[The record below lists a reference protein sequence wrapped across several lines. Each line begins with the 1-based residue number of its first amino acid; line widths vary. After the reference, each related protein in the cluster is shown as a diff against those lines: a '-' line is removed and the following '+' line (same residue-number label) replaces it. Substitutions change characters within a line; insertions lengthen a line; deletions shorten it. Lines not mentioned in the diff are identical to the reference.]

1 MFSDEKLAE
10 NGCLQVPSSGGGR
23 LSSID
28 IFDEDKGKLYFPT
41 ADLFNTKG
49 RLKTY
54 R

>member
-1 MFSDEKLAE
+1 MFSDGKLAE
-10 NGCLQVPSSGGGR
+10 NGYLHVPSSGEFR
-23 LSSID
+23 LSID
-28 IFDEDKGKLYFPT
+28 IFGEDEGKLYFPT